1 MEETGSQRGPNVRT
15 IKAFKKRQNENESK
29 IERRKLLV
37 FVVCLMMRDSKK
49 ILRAISSSMTV

>member
-37 FVVCLMMRDSKK
+37 FVVCLMMRDSEKY
-49 ILRAISSSMTV
+49 